1 MINIHPCCLNRKT
14 LNFQH
19 LSSTDSLMCSQL
31 NKFFLPLWF
40 LDLEVNL
47 IYFYWG
53 RRGWEGRVGTGNLNY
68 YFISLKLNVIGLQF
82 YRIDTP
88 GSHATKGSQDQQRTD
103 SNAISIYQP
112 HKKKEYNMDTCKL
125 YIHRHLAG

>member
-88 GSHATKGSQDQQRTD
+88 GSHATKGSQDRSSACMLVET
-103 SNAISIYQP
+103 SE
-112 HKKKEYNMDTCKL
+112 KEHGNKGNSARPSVSVT
-125 YIHRHLAG
+125 G